1 MDPLLEKDNVISYLL
16 HLQEQEC
23 KRIGLEFHEGVAQN
37 LYSVYTGLQFI
48 EQGLQNDALKNF
60 MNEMIRSMET
70 GIGDI
75 RRLSTELYPITLS
88 TLGLVPAIKQFAVYY
103 TSTFGIVI
111 NVKETGNRY
120 MLEEAVNLAVY
131 RVCQEAFTN
140 AAKYADVE
148 EMDILISSEKEKLQ
162 VVIRDNGRGFLKEKV
177 IAENKAPGL
186 LAMKERIRLVGG
198 DCRISSE
205 INKGTQV
212 TVTVPA
218 YFINHHKR
226 RDCVDKDSAGR

>member
-1 MDPLLEKDNVISYLL
+1 MDPVLEKDNVISYLL
-16 HLQEQEC
+16 QLQEHEN
-23 KRIGLEFHEGVAQN
+23 KRIGLEMHEGVAQN

-48 EQGLQNDALKNF
+48 EQGLQNDSLKKF

-88 TLGLVPAIKQFAVYY
+88 TLGLMAAIKQYAVYY

-111 NVKETGNRY
+111 NVKETGDSY
-120 MLEEAVNLAVY
+120 MLEEAVNLAVF

-148 EMDILISSEKEKLQ
+148 ELDIVISWKEAKLQ
-162 VVIRDNGRGFLKEKV
+162 VVIRDKGRGFLKEKV
-177 IAENKAPGL
+177 IAENRAPGL
-186 LAMKERIRLVGG
+186 LAMKERIRLIGG
-198 DCRISSE
+198 DCQISSE
-205 INKGTQV
+205 VDKGTQV
-212 TVTVPA
+212 IVSVPQ
-218 YFINHHKR
+218 INQT
-226 RDCVDKDSAGR
+226 